1 MKTGCNSIERYYM
14 LYNKDTEIPYSIDVM
29 GIVLVTG
36 GILKGEGIQW
46 SLPPEPHRF
55 MVEV

>member
-1 MKTGCNSIERYYM
+1 M